1 MRPTKNRGTHNF
13 LPTMPR
19 FACANYYFFHITY
32 GRSNKLV
39 VNACPWGLQEDFT
52 ALCMSV
58 AKWEQTWCCPIKQF
72 ILVHKE
78 QE

>member
-1 MRPTKNRGTHNF
+1 MRPTKNRGTHKF
-13 LPTMPR
+13 LPTMPK
-19 FACANYYFFHITY
+19 F
-32 GRSNKLV
+32 NKLV

-72 ILVHKE
+72 IWVHKE